1 MPLVEKKCLFVES
14 NGRKTLLSVLWDSRK
29 SPQKQ
34 EVPMRKDKRE
44 LIAHMIYW
52 LFIGG
57 LLVLTLL
64 LTDKKLTSQVILIN
78 FGCFSL
84 INISVFYINYT
95 LLIPQLL
102 KRYWVYILAL
112 IALITV
118 MAAVKTIIAVLYS
131 DAVLKHVNAK
141 TGAVEYTELVYFTWG
156 SVFTS
161 GFFIISGCLI
171 KFALDWFS
179 NIRIRRSL
187 ETEKKDMELQFLKS
201 QLNPHFL
208 FNSLN
213 NIYSLAYQK
222 SDKTADAI
230 LKLSEIMRYMIY
242 ESNDS
247 WVALSKEI
255 EYLQSYIELQ
265 KLRFKDGAA
274 VVMTLNGE
282 IDDQQILP
290 LVLISFVENAFKH
303 GVANDHSDPI
313 RINIIANQK
322 ILHFSITNKKSN
334 ANKDEM
340 GGVGL
345 NNVERRLQLL
355 YPERYKL
362 NIVNSATHY
371 TIELM
376 LDL

>member
-1 MPLVEKKCLFVES
+1 M
-14 NGRKTLLSVLWDSRK
+14 
-29 SPQKQ
+29 
-34 EVPMRKDKRE
+34 KDKRE
-44 LIAHMIYW
+44 LIAHLVYW
-52 LFIGG
+52 LFLGG
-57 LLVLTLL
+57 IFCLAMLLNAKSISPQEFMVF
-64 LTDKKLTSQVILIN
+64 
-78 FGCFSL
+78 FGYYSV
-84 INISVFYINYT
+84 INISIFYINYT

-102 KRYWVYILAL
+102 KKYWVYVISIVVL
-112 IALITV
+112 IIV
-118 MAAVKTIIAVLYS
+118 MAGAKTILAVLYR
-131 DAVLKHVNAK
+131 DIILQHVNPK
-141 TGAVEYTELVYFTWG
+141 TGVAEYKDLVSYVIGTIF
-156 SVFTS
+156 VS
-161 GFFIISGCLI
+161 GFFIISSCLI
-171 KFALDWFS
+171 KFMLDWFS
-179 NIRIRRSL
+179 NTRIQRNL

-255 EYLQSYIELQ
+255 EYVQSYIELQ
-265 KLRFKDGAA
+265 KLRFKNGAA
-274 VVMTLNGE
+274 VEMILNGE
-282 IDDQQILP
+282 IDDQQIIP
-290 LVLISFVENAFKH
+290 LILISFVENAFKH
-303 GVANDHSDPI
+303 GVANDPKDPI

-322 ILHFSITNKKSN
+322 ILHFSITNKKSSG
-334 ANKDEM
+334 NKDEV

-371 TIELM
+371 TSELI
-376 LDL
+376 LDI

>member
-1 MPLVEKKCLFVES
+1 M
-14 NGRKTLLSVLWDSRK
+14 
-29 SPQKQ
+29 
-34 EVPMRKDKRE
+34 KDKRE
-44 LIAHMIYW
+44 LVSHLIYW
-52 LFIGG
+52 LFVGG
-57 LLVLTLL
+57 ILCLLFLNGRKASSVE
-64 LTDKKLTSQVILIN
+64 ILAYIY
-78 FGCFSL
+78 FSI
-84 INISVFYINYT
+84 INISIFYINYT

-102 KRYWVYILAL
+102 KRYWLYIIAL
-112 IALITV
+112 IALIGLMAVMKTV
-118 MAAVKTIIAVLYS
+118 VAVIYRDDILAYTNS
-131 DAVLKHVNAK
+131 K
-141 TGAVEYTELVYFTWG
+141 TGKVEYTDLTIYMLG
-156 SVFTS
+156 SVFVS
-161 GFFIISGCLI
+161 GFFIISSCLI
-171 KFALDWFS
+171 KFMLDWFS
-179 NIRIRRSL
+179 NTRIQRSL
-187 ETEKKDMELQFLKS
+187 ENERKDMELQFLKS

-247 WVALSKEI
+247 WVALNKEI
-255 EYLQSYIELQ
+255 EYVKSYIELQ
-265 KLRFKDGAA
+265 KLRFKNGAA
-274 VVMTLNGE
+274 VILTLNGE
-282 IDDQQILP
+282 IDDQQIIP
-290 LVLISFVENAFKH
+290 LILISFVENAFKH
-303 GVANDHSDPI
+303 GVANDPEDPI

-334 ANKDEM
+334 ANKDEV

-371 TIELM
+371 TSELM
-376 LDL
+376 LDI

>member
-1 MPLVEKKCLFVES
+1 MKE
-14 NGRKTLLSVLWDSRK
+14 
-29 SPQKQ
+29 
-34 EVPMRKDKRE
+34 KRE
-44 LIAHMIYW
+44 LVAHVFYW
-52 LFIGG
+52 LFIVGLVG
-57 LLVLTLL
+57 LFLISSERKVDMHQLLV
-64 LTDKKLTSQVILIN
+64 SVGYISI
-78 FGCFSL
+78 
-84 INISVFYINYT
+84 INISLFYINYT
-95 LLIPQLL
+95 LLIPLL
-102 KRYWVYILAL
+102 LRRYWLYTLSIIGL
-112 IALITV
+112 IALMT
-118 MAAVKTIIAVLYS
+118 AAKTIMAVLYRS
-131 DAVLKHVNAK
+131 ELLERIDSK
-141 TGAVEYTELVYFTWG
+141 TGMLEEISLNTYMLS
-156 SVFTS
+156 SVFTC

-179 NIRIRRSL
+179 NIRIQRSL

-208 FNSLN
+208 FNCLN

-255 EYLQSYIELQ
+255 EYVQSYIELQ

-282 IDDQQILP
+282 IDNQQILP
-290 LVLISFVENAFKH
+290 LILISFVENAFKH
-303 GVANDHSDPI
+303 GVANDPADPI

-322 ILHFSITNKKSN
+322 ILHFSVSNKKNS
-334 ANKDEM
+334 ANKDQT

-355 YPERYKL
+355 YPDRYKL

-371 TIELM
+371 TCELM
-376 LDL
+376 LDI

>member
-1 MPLVEKKCLFVES
+1 M
-14 NGRKTLLSVLWDSRK
+14 
-29 SPQKQ
+29 
-34 EVPMRKDKRE
+34 KDKRE
-44 LIAHMIYW
+44 LIAHLVYW
-52 LFIGG
+52 LFLGAIICLAIFFSG
-57 LLVLTLL
+57 
-64 LTDKKLTSQVILIN
+64 KKLSAHELIVSV
-78 FGCFSL
+78 GYFSI
-84 INISVFYINYT
+84 INISIFYINYT
-95 LLIPQLL
+95 LFIPQLL
-102 KRYWVYILAL
+102 KKYWLYILSIIAL
-112 IALITV
+112 IAVMTV
-118 MAAVKTIIAVLYS
+118 AKTILAVLNRDVLLQHTDVKTGTVVDEELGPYVL
-131 DAVLKHVNAK
+131 
-141 TGAVEYTELVYFTWG
+141 W
-156 SVFTS
+156 SVFIS
-161 GFFIISGCLI
+161 GFFIISSCLI
-171 KFALDWFS
+171 KFTLDWFS
-179 NIRIRRSL
+179 NIRIHRSL

-247 WVALSKEI
+247 WVSLSKEI
-255 EYLQSYIELQ
+255 EYVQSYIELQ

-274 VVMTLNGE
+274 VEMTLNGE
-282 IDDQQILP
+282 IDNQQILP
-290 LVLISFVENAFKH
+290 LLLIAFVENAFKH

-334 ANKDEM
+334 ANKDQM
-340 GGVGL
+340 GGIGL

-371 TIELM
+371 TSELM
-376 LDL
+376 LDI

>member
-1 MPLVEKKCLFVES
+1 MKGKGSIIVNAIFWLLILAF
-14 NGRKTLLSVLWDSRK
+14 TLLIVLS
-29 SPQKQ
+29 SPQKATPF
-34 EVPMRKDKRE
+34 E
-44 LIAHMIYW
+44 
-52 LFIGG
+52 
-57 LLVLTLL
+57 LLVQFGYYGIINVSIYFINYL
-64 LTDKKLTSQVILIN
+64 ILIPN
-78 FGCFSL
+78 IIQKQQRSWLYLIIVVGLILVAMVVKFG
-84 INISVFYINYT
+84 
-95 LLIPQLL
+95 
-102 KRYWVYILAL
+102 
-112 IALITV
+112 IALMYPEIMLTHRGPETKQQPSYTGFLISTFLIT
-118 MAAVKTIIAVLYS
+118 
-131 DAVLKHVNAK
+131 
-141 TGAVEYTELVYFTWG
+141 
-156 SVFTS
+156 
-161 GFFIISGCLI
+161 GFFIVMSSLL
-171 KFALDWFS
+171 KFTTDWFS
-179 NIRIRRSL
+179 NERIQRNL
-187 ETEKKDMELQFLKS
+187 ESEKKDMELQFLKS

-247 WVALSKEI
+247 WVQLNKEV
-255 EYLQSYIELQ
+255 EYVQSFVELQ

-274 VVMTLNGE
+274 VEIKINGE
-282 IDDQQILP
+282 IDGQKIVP
-290 LVLISFVENAFKH
+290 LILISFVENAFKH
-303 GVANDHSDPI
+303 GVANDPTDPI

-322 ILHFSITNKKSN
+322 ILHFSVSNKKSKT
-334 ANKDEM
+334 NKDAM

-371 TIELM
+371 TTELM